1 MQLLLKCMLRDRKTL
16 GIVHS
21 KILPVL
27 LMYLEQGENKS
38 YLDTIIMCILAMLV
52 KDLEFAEST
61 LEILSKVLNFF
72 IKYIK

>member
-1 MQLLLKCMLRDRKTL
+1 MLRDRKTL

-61 LEILSKVLNFF
+61 LEILSKVLTFI